1 MLIYITLPNIYWM
14 SEKYLRQEVSY
25 NSNRPLES
33 IFRNNISRILDFLI
47 LNPQFDYSTSE
58 MSKITKV
65 PPRTIQRVL
74 PHLVA
79 KELVKETGKVG
90 NTKMYILNTQS
101 ELAEVLRRYVQTAIN
116 VNINNAR
123 KQHISV
129 QINEKP
135 MP

>member
-1 MLIYITLPNIYWM
+1 M

-47 LNPQFDYSTSE
+47 LNPQFDYSASE
-58 MSKITKV
+58 MSKIT
-65 PPRTIQRVL
+65 
-74 PHLVA
+74 
-79 KELVKETGKVG
+79 
-90 NTKMYILNTQS
+90 
-101 ELAEVLRRYVQTAIN
+101 LAEVLRRYVQTAIN

-123 KQHISV
+123 RQHISV